1 MDQTFD
7 AILLLV
13 SGAAGL
19 YCFILSRRLKALQ
32 DMKTGIGASILAMT
46 NAIAQL
52 NAASH
57 DSKQQTAMASNQ
69 LKSLLQEAD
78 QKITHMRALTQALEQ
93 KSKQTSREVHDVHNE
108 LSSAMHGL
116 LLQSHQQIEE
126 LTGLMRQLRALQDKT
141 NTPLQGL
148 PPTQTIHDLR
158 AKAS

>member
-57 DSKQQTAMASNQ
+57 DSKQQTAMA
-69 LKSLLQEAD
+69 KPA
-78 QKITHMRALTQALEQ
+78 
-93 KSKQTSREVHDVHNE
+93 
-108 LSSAMHGL
+108 
-116 LLQSHQQIEE
+116 QIIIARGRSEDHPYAR
-126 LTGLMRQLRALQDKT
+126 L
-141 NTPLQGL
+141 NPS
-148 PPTQTIHDLR
+148 PR
-158 AKAS
+158 AKIKTDQSRSA